1 MESTLFII
9 SMLFLVAL
17 RPAEMQKCFK
27 VTDLVKGQCTFY
39 NSTALSPKEQV
50 HNSIITDTSS
60 HFLVEAARHIP
71 GF

>member
-1 MESTLFII
+1 MEFTLFII
-9 SMLFLVAL
+9 SMLFTLAL

-27 VTDLVKGQCTFY
+27 VTDLVKGYCTFY

-50 HNSIITDTSS
+50 NNAIIIDTSS
-60 HFLVEAARHIP
+60 HFLVQAARHMP